1 MFECGRTKPVEYHTL
16 SKIRFLVAC
25 TRLYKSLCRSVRP
38 SRCAFLWVLVSFHEF
53 SQVFTSFHK
62 FSQVFTSFHKFSQVR
77 VLISFQKFSQVFTSF
92 HKFSQVFTVF
102 HKFSQVFTSFHIF
115 SKEST
120 RLMAMALF
128 IPIRC
133 MMRFHSQTTFIRVI
147 FVSSSIWGGQVEGN
161 KYVTAVS
168 S

>member
-1 MFECGRTKPVEYHTL
+1 MSFEHVFHVLDMFRHIFLDILDIFNIFRIFEIFKTL
-16 SKIRFLVAC
+16 VIFSDFCKFLI
-25 TRLYKSLCRSVRP
+25 
-38 SRCAFLWVLVSFHEF
+38 FL
-53 SQVFTSFHK
+53 TSY
-62 FSQVFTSFHKFSQVR
+62 
-77 VLISFQKFSQVFTSF
+77 
-92 HKFSQVFTVF
+92 

-120 RLMAMALF
+120 QLMAMALF